1 MKSLTLQG
9 TKRTDVGKKDANR
22 LRREGNVVC
31 NLYGGTDSLS
41 FYAPYLAFQHIVYS
55 PDFFTVNVEVG
66 GKSVNTI
73 IKEIQFH
80 PVSDRIVHIDFLELV
95 PGKKIFAEIPVEL
108 VGQAEGVKAGGKLV
122 QKVRK
127 VKVKVDP
134 EHLVDKITVNVES
147 LKLGKSIK
155 IKEIEAGEL
164 EILTSGNIPLA
175 TVDIPRALKSAE
187 TEAAKAPKAAAPKAA
202 APAAKK

>member
-1 MKSLTLQG
+1 M
-9 TKRTDVGKKDANR
+9 
-22 LRREGNVVC
+22 
-31 NLYGGTDSLS
+31 
-41 FYAPYLAFQHIVYS
+41 
-55 PDFFTVNVEVG
+55 NVEVG

-122 QKVRK
+122 HKVRK